1 MATIINADTSDGL
14 KLTSDT
20 SGEIQFQSAGVV
32 KAQVTSGGLQDA
44 SGNSITGGEFRNI
57 AINGDMRIAQRST
70 STASIT
76 SGGYY
81 TVDRFSWSPNTMG
94 TWTMSQDTD
103 VPSGQGFANSLKL
116 QCTTADAS
124 PAAGDFLLLGQAF
137 EGQNLQY
144 LKKGTANAQS
154 LTLSFWIKAYAT
166 GTFII
171 ELFDPDNTRSISKSF
186 TIDSA
191 GTWEKKTLTFA
202 GDTTGTLDNDNNN
215 SLSLYFWMG
224 AGSTYT
230 SGTLQTS
237 WGAVTSANRAVGVSN
252 LAASTSHYFNV
263 TGIQLEANTGASSFE
278 FLPVD
283 VQLQRCQRYYYKWN
297 TVTANNFLTFAMAA
311 NTTTLYGILYFPT
324 TMRSNPS
331 SVDYGSGWGWWLGGG
346 LTSIS
351 AVGIGESG
359 NSTVNLT
366 FTTTGVTAEKMYGIL
381 PGGATNYIGL
391 SAEI

>member
-171 ELFDPDNTRSISKSF
+171 ELVDADNTRSISKSF

>member
-124 PAAGDFLLLGQAF
+124 PAAGDFLLLGQSF

-331 SVDYGSGWGWWLGGG
+331 SIDYGSGWGWWLGGG